1 MDCQIYILLLLLQI
15 DRLLVKMTDEIKH
28 FPEHVLQLLTSARI
42 SVDQLK
48 PVYYELTI
56 GEQFP
61 DDSIRLLEVNK
72 TLLEELEKNK
82 K

>member
-1 MDCQIYILLLLLQI
+1 
-15 DRLLVKMTDEIKH
+15 MTEEAKH
-28 FPEHVLQLLTSARI
+28 FPEHVQQLLNHARI
-42 SVDQLK
+42 SMDQLK

-61 DDSIRLLEVNK
+61 DDSIRLIEVNK
-72 TLLEELEKNK
+72 GLVEEFEKSK

>member
-1 MDCQIYILLLLLQI
+1 
-15 DRLLVKMTDEIKH
+15 MTEEIKH
-28 FPEHVLQLLTSARI
+28 FPEHVQQLLNNARI
-42 SVDQLK
+42 SMDQLK

-61 DDSIRLLEVNK
+61 DDSIRLIEVNK
-72 TLLEELEKNK
+72 GLVEELEKSK

>member
-1 MDCQIYILLLLLQI
+1 MDSQICLLLLLQI
-15 DRLLVKMTDEIKH
+15 VRLLVKMTEEMKH
-28 FPEHVLQLLTSARI
+28 FPEHVLKLLTSARI
-42 SVDQLK
+42 PVDQLK

-61 DDSIRLLEVNK
+61 DDSVRLIEVNK

>member
-1 MDCQIYILLLLLQI
+1 MN
-15 DRLLVKMTDEIKH
+15 DERKH
-28 FPEHVLQLLTSARI
+28 FPEHVQQLLNKARI
-42 SVDQLK
+42 PMDQLK

-61 DDSIRLLEVNK
+61 DDSIRLIEANK
-72 TLLEELEKNK
+72 TLIEEFDKSK